1 MKKIKKIMSLILS
14 VVMLLSVTAGV
25 GFSAQAAVATLLW
38 PVYDSSGNPYKSLN
52 SHNADNTSGH
62 QGIDINAPLG
72 AKWYAPCNATV
83 DTLYTGCKTNANGN
97 HASCSPNHGR
107 WGAPNGK
114 KICNDGFGNGVL
126 LKCSFGRTTYYIH
139 CAHMSSVSS
148 SLKVGQSISQ
158 GTYIGTVGDRGYSY
172 GAHAHFQIVKGNNK
186 WAKNT
191 CCNDPTHSHCAFS
204 YKYNG
209 SSSTQ
214 KSPSVSVKGASS
226 ITNSSARID
235 FTVNNPSRVTIK
247 TVGVQVR
254 KKGSSSWL
262 VSKTEAMNSS
272 YVNANSVPMW
282 WTIGKGKELNVA
294 LSPGTTYEY
303 RAYAVYNGN
312 NYYSSM
318 STFTTTGSHNHSW
331 GSATVIQSATCTT
344 AGIRRYTCSSCGA
357 YKTESIPATGHKF
370 QLAPSTQTDCTQP
383 GQKTSIC
390 SVCGY
395 TKTETTNAK
404 GHSFGEW
411 TVVKEA
417 TCEEDGEQ
425 KRKCNACG
433 FEETKVIPSSGH
445 NFEDGYCTICGE
457 EEDKLDDNYYDDDE
471 LATPPARATVKKL
484 KSKKRT
490 VIAYWG
496 KISDARGY
504 QIQVATD
511 KKFKKNKKTFSI
523 ENQKA
528 SKKTI
533 KNLKAKKKY
542 YVRVR
547 AYRYSYFG
555 DGERVYG
562 KWSKV
567 KSVKTK

>member
-1 MKKIKKIMSLILS
+1 
-14 VVMLLSVTAGV
+14 
-25 GFSAQAAVATLLW
+25 
-38 PVYDSSGNPYKSLN
+38 
-52 SHNADNTSGH
+52 
-62 QGIDINAPLG
+62 
-72 AKWYAPCNATV
+72 
-83 DTLYTGCKTNANGN
+83 
-97 HASCSPNHGR
+97 
-107 WGAPNGK
+107 
-114 KICNDGFGNGVL
+114 
-126 LKCSFGRTTYYIH
+126 
-139 CAHMSSVSS
+139 MSSVSS

-247 TVGVQVR
+247 TVGVQIR

-272 YVNANSVPMW
+272 YVNANTVPMW

-312 NYYSSM
+312 NYYSPM

-344 AGIRRYTCSSCGA
+344 AGTRRYTCSSCGA

-404 GHSFGEW
+404 GHNFGEW
-411 TVVKEA
+411 TVTKEA

-471 LATPPARATVKKL
+471 QTTPPARVTVKKL
-484 KSKKRT
+484 QSKKRT

-504 QIQVATD
+504 QIQVSTN

-547 AYRYSYFG
+547 AYRYSYSG

>member
-1 MKKIKKIMSLILS
+1 MKKMKKIMSLMLS
-14 VVMLLSVTAGV
+14 VVMLLSCF
-25 GFSAQAAVATLLW
+25 FSMTITAQANIYPNGNANCTAYVWQRTYDKLGISLPGWGNAQNWYNNAKSQGYQVSDTPKADYIVVYGKTKNYIKDKQGSPGHVAY
-38 PVYDSSGNPYKSLN
+38 VESVSGNKMTFSEGGYKGGYHKGSMTWVKKDGYTDCGYGKDWSRQCLGYINPRKGSN
-52 SHNADNTSGH
+52 S
-62 QGIDINAPLG
+62 
-72 AKWYAPCNATV
+72 
-83 DTLYTGCKTNANGN
+83 
-97 HASCSPNHGR
+97 SPK
-107 WGAPNGK
+107 P
-114 KICNDGFGNGVL
+114 
-126 LKCSFGRTTYYIH
+126 
-139 CAHMSSVSS
+139 
-148 SLKVGQSISQ
+148 
-158 GTYIGTVGDRGYSY
+158 
-172 GAHAHFQIVKGNNK
+172 
-186 WAKNT
+186 
-191 CCNDPTHSHCAFS
+191 
-204 YKYNG
+204 
-209 SSSTQ
+209 TQ
-214 KSPSVSVKGASS
+214 KNPSVSVKGASS

-235 FTVNNPSRVTIK
+235 FTLNNPSRVTIK
-247 TVGVQVR
+247 TVGVQIR

-471 LATPPARATVKKL
+471 QTTPPARATVKKL
-484 KSKKRT
+484 QSKKRT

-504 QIQVATD
+504 QIQVSTN

>member
-1 MKKIKKIMSLILS
+1 MKKMKKIMSLMLS

-38 PVYDSSGNPYKSLN
+38 PVYDSSGNPYKNLN

-126 LKCSFGRTTYYIH
+126 LKCSFGGTTYYIH

-247 TVGVQVR
+247 TVGVQIR
-254 KKGSSSWL
+254 KKGDSSW
-262 VSKTEAMNSS
+262 KTKSEAMNSS
-272 YVNANSVPMW
+272 YVNASSVPMW
-282 WTIGKGKELNVA
+282 WTVGSGKEVNMA
-294 LSPGTTYEY
+294 LSSGTTYEY
-303 RAYAVYNGN
+303 RAYVVYNGN
-312 NYYSSM
+312 NYYSSTA
-318 STFTTTGSHNHSW
+318 SFTTSGSHTHSW
-331 GSATVIQSATCTT
+331 GSGTVVQNPTCY
-344 AGIRRYTCSSCGA
+344 APGFREYTCSGCGA
-357 YKTESIPATGHKF
+357 TKTESIK
-370 QLAPSTQTDCTQP
+370 
-383 GQKTSIC
+383 KTSHNFVLDSKGNSNCLNPGKKTYIC
-390 SVCGY
+390 TTCGY
-395 TKTETTNAK
+395 TKTEDIPAK
-404 GHSFGEW
+404 EHKFSEW
-411 TVVKEA
+411 KTYKEA

-425 KRKCNACG
+425 KRMCTVCG
-433 FEETKVIPSSGH
+433 FEEVKKIPAGH
-445 NFEDGYCTICGE
+445 KFENGYCTICGA

-471 LATPPARATVKKL
+471 LTTPPARVTVKNL

-504 QIQVATD
+504 QIQVSTN

>member
-1 MKKIKKIMSLILS
+1 MKKMKKIMSLMLS
-14 VVMLLSVTAGV
+14 VVMLLSCF
-25 GFSAQAAVATLLW
+25 FSMIITAQANIYPNGNANCTAYVWQRTYDKLGISLPGWGNAQDWYYNAKNQGYPVSDNPKADYIVVYGKTSNNASPGHVAY
-38 PVYDSSGNPYKSLN
+38 VESVSGNKMTFSEGGYKGGYHKGSMTWVKKGGYTDCGYGKGWSRQCL
-52 SHNADNTSGH
+52 GY
-62 QGIDINAPLG
+62 INP
-72 AKWYAPCNATV
+72 
-83 DTLYTGCKTNANGN
+83 
-97 HASCSPNHGR
+97 
-107 WGAPNGK
+107 K
-114 KICNDGFGNGVL
+114 K
-126 LKCSFGRTTYYIH
+126 
-139 CAHMSSVSS
+139 
-148 SLKVGQSISQ
+148 
-158 GTYIGTVGDRGYSY
+158 
-172 GAHAHFQIVKGNNK
+172 
-186 WAKNT
+186 
-191 CCNDPTHSHCAFS
+191 
-204 YKYNG
+204 G
-209 SSSTQ
+209 SSSTSKPTQ

-235 FTVNNPSRVTIK
+235 FTANNPSRVTIK
-247 TVGVQVR
+247 TVGVQIR
-254 KKGSSSWL
+254 KKGDSSWRTK
-262 VSKTEAMNSS
+262 SEAMNSS
-272 YVNANSVPMW
+272 YVNASSVPMW
-282 WTIGKGKELNVA
+282 WTVGSGKEVNMA
-294 LSPGTTYEY
+294 LSSGTTYEY
-303 RAYAVYNGN
+303 RAYVVYNGN
-312 NYYSSM
+312 NYYSSTA
-318 STFTTTGSHNHSW
+318 SFKTSGSHTHSW
-331 GSATVIQSATCTT
+331 GSATVIQSATCTS
-344 AGIRRYTCSSCGA
+344 AGAKRYTCSGCGA
-357 YKTESIPATGHKF
+357 YKTESIPAIGHKF

-395 TKTETTNAK
+395 TKTETTDAK
-404 GHSFGEW
+404 GHKFGEW

-433 FEETKVIPSSGH
+433 FEETKVIPTTGH
-445 NFEDGYCTICGE
+445 NFEDGYCTICGA

-471 LATPPARATVKKL
+471 LTTPPARVTVKKL

-504 QIQVATD
+504 QIQVSTN

-555 DGERVYG
+555 DGEKIYG

>member
-1 MKKIKKIMSLILS
+1 
-14 VVMLLSVTAGV
+14 
-25 GFSAQAAVATLLW
+25 
-38 PVYDSSGNPYKSLN
+38 
-52 SHNADNTSGH
+52 
-62 QGIDINAPLG
+62 
-72 AKWYAPCNATV
+72 
-83 DTLYTGCKTNANGN
+83 
-97 HASCSPNHGR
+97 
-107 WGAPNGK
+107 
-114 KICNDGFGNGVL
+114 
-126 LKCSFGRTTYYIH
+126 
-139 CAHMSSVSS
+139 
-148 SLKVGQSISQ
+148 
-158 GTYIGTVGDRGYSY
+158 
-172 GAHAHFQIVKGNNK
+172 
-186 WAKNT
+186 
-191 CCNDPTHSHCAFS
+191 
-204 YKYNG
+204 
-209 SSSTQ
+209 
-214 KSPSVSVKGASS
+214 
-226 ITNSSARID
+226 
-235 FTVNNPSRVTIK
+235 
-247 TVGVQVR
+247 
-254 KKGSSSWL
+254 
-262 VSKTEAMNSS
+262 MNSS

-312 NYYSSM
+312 NYYSPM

-344 AGIRRYTCSSCGA
+344 AGTRRYTCSSCGA

-395 TKTETTNAK
+395 TKTETTDAK
-404 GHSFGEW
+404 GHNFGEW

-471 LATPPARATVKKL
+471 LATPPARVTVKKL
-484 KSKKRT
+484 QSKKRT
-490 VIAYWG
+490 VVAYWG

-504 QIQVATD
+504 QIQVVTD

-547 AYRYSYFG
+547 AYRYSYSG

>member
-1 MKKIKKIMSLILS
+1 MKKMKKIMSLMLS

-38 PVYDSSGNPYKSLN
+38 PVYDSSGNPYKNLN

-209 SSSTQ
+209 SNSTQ

-235 FTVNNPSRVTIK
+235 FTVNNPSRVTIR
-247 TVGVQVR
+247 TVGVQIR
-254 KKGSSSWL
+254 KKGDSSW
-262 VSKTEAMNSS
+262 KTKSEAMNSS
-272 YVNANSVPMW
+272 YVNASSVPMW
-282 WTIGKGKELNVA
+282 WTVGSGKEVNMA
-294 LSPGTTYEY
+294 LSSGTTYEY
-303 RAYAVYNGN
+303 RAYVVYNGN
-312 NYYSSM
+312 NYYSSTA
-318 STFTTTGSHNHSW
+318 SFTTSGSHTHSW
-331 GSATVIQSATCTT
+331 GSGTVVQSPTCY
-344 AGIRRYTCSSCGA
+344 APGFREYTCSGCGA
-357 YKTESIPATGHKF
+357 TKTESIK
-370 QLAPSTQTDCTQP
+370 
-383 GQKTSIC
+383 KTSHNFVLDSKGNSNCLNPGKKTYIC
-390 SVCGY
+390 TTCGY
-395 TKTETTNAK
+395 TKTEDIPAK
-404 GHSFGEW
+404 EHKFSEW
-411 TVVKEA
+411 KTYKEA
-417 TCEEDGEQ
+417 TCEEAGEQ
-425 KRKCNACG
+425 RRMCTVCG
-433 FEETKVIPSSGH
+433 FEEVKKIPAGH
-445 NFEDGYCTICGE
+445 KFENGYCTICGA

-471 LATPPARATVKKL
+471 LTTPPARATVKKL

-504 QIQVATD
+504 QIQVSTN

-547 AYRYSYFG
+547 VYRYSYFG

>member
-1 MKKIKKIMSLILS
+1 MKKMKKIMSLMLS

-38 PVYDSSGNPYKSLN
+38 PVYDSSGNPYKNLN

-126 LKCSFGRTTYYIH
+126 LKCSFGGTTYYIH

-235 FTVNNPSRVTIK
+235 FTANNPSRVTIK
-247 TVGVQVR
+247 TVGVQIR
-254 KKGSSSWL
+254 KKGDSSW
-262 VSKTEAMNSS
+262 KTKSEAMNSS
-272 YVNANSVPMW
+272 YVNASSVPMW
-282 WTIGKGKELNVA
+282 WTVGSGKEVNMA
-294 LSPGTTYEY
+294 LSSGTTYEY
-303 RAYAVYNGN
+303 RAYVVYNGN
-312 NYYSSM
+312 NYYSSTA
-318 STFTTTGSHNHSW
+318 SFTTSGSHTHSW
-331 GSATVIQSATCTT
+331 GSGTVVQSPTCY
-344 AGIRRYTCSSCGA
+344 APGFRKYTCSGCGA
-357 YKTESIPATGHKF
+357 IKTESIN
-370 QLAPSTQTDCTQP
+370 
-383 GQKTSIC
+383 KTSHNFVLDSQGNSNCLNPGKKTYIC
-390 SVCGY
+390 TTCGY
-395 TKTETTNAK
+395 TKTEDIPAK
-404 GHSFGEW
+404 EHKFSEW
-411 TVVKEA
+411 KTYKEA

-425 KRKCNACG
+425 KRMCTVCG
-433 FEETKVIPSSGH
+433 FEEVKKVPAGH
-445 NFEDGYCTICGE
+445 KFEDGYCTICGA

-471 LATPPARATVKKL
+471 LTTPPARVTVKKL

-504 QIQVATD
+504 QIQLSTN

-533 KNLKAKKKY
+533 NNLKAKKKY

-555 DGERVYG
+555 DGEKIYG

>member
-1 MKKIKKIMSLILS
+1 MKKMKKIMSLMLS
-14 VVMLLSVTAGV
+14 VVMLLSCF
-25 GFSAQAAVATLLW
+25 FSMTITAQANIYPNGNANCTAYVWQRTYDKLGISLPGWGNAQEWYYNAKNQGYPVSDTPKADYIVVYGKTSNNASPGHVAY
-38 PVYDSSGNPYKSLN
+38 VESVSGNKMTFSEGGYKGGYHKGSMTWVKKGGYTDCGYGKGWSRQCL
-52 SHNADNTSGH
+52 GY
-62 QGIDINAPLG
+62 INP
-72 AKWYAPCNATV
+72 
-83 DTLYTGCKTNANGN
+83 
-97 HASCSPNHGR
+97 
-107 WGAPNGK
+107 K
-114 KICNDGFGNGVL
+114 K
-126 LKCSFGRTTYYIH
+126 
-139 CAHMSSVSS
+139 
-148 SLKVGQSISQ
+148 
-158 GTYIGTVGDRGYSY
+158 
-172 GAHAHFQIVKGNNK
+172 
-186 WAKNT
+186 
-191 CCNDPTHSHCAFS
+191 
-204 YKYNG
+204 G
-209 SSSTQ
+209 SSSTSKPTQ

-247 TVGVQVR
+247 TVGVQIR

-344 AGIRRYTCSSCGA
+344 AGTRRYTCSSCGA

-404 GHSFGEW
+404 GHNFGEW

-457 EEDKLDDNYYDDDE
+457 EENEDFDDE
-471 LATPPARATVKKL
+471 DEEPVPPARANIKKL
-484 KSKKRT
+484 QSKKKT
-490 VIAYWG
+490 VIVQWG
-496 KISDARGY
+496 TVGDASGY
-504 QIQVATD
+504 QVQLSTD
-511 KKFKKNKKTFSI
+511 KKFRKNKKSFSI
-523 ENQKA
+523 GNQKA
-528 SKKTI
+528 SKKTV
-533 KNLKAKKKY
+533 KKLKAKKKY
-542 YVRVR
+542 FVRVR
-547 AYRYSYFG
+547 AFKVV
-555 DGERVYG
+555 DGEKIYG
-562 KWSKV
+562 NWSKIRNI
-567 KSVKTK
+567 KTK

>member
-1 MKKIKKIMSLILS
+1 MKKLISVLMSFVMMFTVVSTVSTAYAGSSYNSDYRRWSQGKSAYSDMRNYGCLVVAMSKMIRESGIK
-14 VVMLLSVTAGV
+14 
-25 GFSAQAAVATLLW
+25 
-38 PVYDSSGNPYKSLN
+38 
-52 SHNADNTSGH
+52 TSGF
-62 QGIDINAPLG
+62 NP
-72 AKWYAPCNATV
+72 
-83 DTLYTGCKTNANGN
+83 DTLYNWYVKNGYLKNMYITNF
-97 HASCSPNHGR
+97 
-107 WGAPNGK
+107 GAPVAYAK
-114 KICNDGFGNGVL
+114 
-126 LKCSFGRTTYYIH
+126 
-139 CAHMSSVSS
+139 
-148 SLKVGQSISQ
+148 SLKNYGLSYKGSSTSDILNKAKNNAKNGYYSIIQ
-158 GTYIGTVGDRGYSY
+158 
-172 GAHAHFQIVKGNNK
+172 VKGHYFIVDNK
-186 WAKNT
+186 TTNSKGSVYIYDSWNSQ
-191 CCNDPTHSHCAFS
+191 NDPGVPMPITTTSHGSTVYTKRLVSIYTYAYS
-204 YKYNG
+204 GSNSNSNSG
-209 SSSTQ
+209 SSSSI
-214 KSPSVSVKGASS
+214 KNPSVSVKGASS

-235 FTVNNPSRVTIK
+235 FTLNNPSRVTIK

-404 GHSFGEW
+404 GHNFGEW
-411 TVVKEA
+411 TVSKEA

-484 KSKKRT
+484 QSKKRT

-504 QIQVATD
+504 QIQVSTN

-547 AYRYSYFG
+547 AYRYSYSG

>member
-1 MKKIKKIMSLILS
+1 MKKMKKIMSLMLS

-38 PVYDSSGNPYKSLN
+38 PVYDSSGNPYKNLN

-126 LKCSFGRTTYYIH
+126 LKCSFGGTTYYIH

-235 FTVNNPSRVTIK
+235 FTANNPSRVTIK
-247 TVGVQVR
+247 TVGVQIR
-254 KKGSSSWL
+254 KKGDSSW
-262 VSKTEAMNSS
+262 KTKSEAMNSS
-272 YVNANSVPMW
+272 YVNASSVPMW
-282 WTIGKGKELNVA
+282 WTVGSGKEVNMA
-294 LSPGTTYEY
+294 LSSGTTYEY
-303 RAYAVYNGN
+303 RAYVVYNGN
-312 NYYSSM
+312 NYYSSTA
-318 STFTTTGSHNHSW
+318 SFTTSGSHTHSW
-331 GSATVIQSATCTT
+331 GSGTVVQSPTCC
-344 AGIRRYTCSSCGA
+344 APGFRKYTCSGCGA
-357 YKTESIPATGHKF
+357 IKTESIN
-370 QLAPSTQTDCTQP
+370 
-383 GQKTSIC
+383 KTSHNFVLDSNGNSNCLNPGKKTYIC
-390 SVCGY
+390 TTCGY
-395 TKTETTNAK
+395 TKTEDIPAK
-404 GHSFGEW
+404 EHKFSEW
-411 TVVKEA
+411 KTYKEA

-425 KRKCNACG
+425 KRMCTVCG
-433 FEETKVIPSSGH
+433 FEEVKKIPAGH
-445 NFEDGYCTICGE
+445 KFEDGYCTICGA

-471 LATPPARATVKKL
+471 LTTPPARVTVKKL

-504 QIQVATD
+504 QIQLSTN

-555 DGERVYG
+555 DGEKVYG

-567 KSVKTK
+567 KAVKTK

>member
-1 MKKIKKIMSLILS
+1 MKKVVSVLMSFVMMFTVLSTVSTAYAGSSYNSDYRRWSQGKSAYSNMRNYGCLVVAMAKMVRETGIK
-14 VVMLLSVTAGV
+14 
-25 GFSAQAAVATLLW
+25 
-38 PVYDSSGNPYKSLN
+38 
-52 SHNADNTSGH
+52 TSGF
-62 QGIDINAPLG
+62 NP
-72 AKWYAPCNATV
+72 
-83 DTLYTGCKTNANGN
+83 DTLYNWLVSNKYLVNMRMQSFDAPVAYAKSVNNYKLSYKGRSTSDILNKAKNNAKNG
-97 HASCSPNHGR
+97 
-107 WGAPNGK
+107 
-114 KICNDGFGNGVL
+114 
-126 LKCSFGRTTYYIH
+126 YY
-139 CAHMSSVSS
+139 
-148 SLKVGQSISQ
+148 SI
-158 GTYIGTVGDRGYSY
+158 IE
-172 GAHAHFQIVKGNNK
+172 VKGHYFIVDNK
-186 WAKNT
+186 TTNSKGSVYIYDSWNSQK
-191 CCNDPTHSHCAFS
+191 DPGVPMPITTTSHGDTVYTKRLVSIHTYAYS
-204 YKYNG
+204 ASNSNSNSNSG
-209 SSSTQ
+209 SSSSI
-214 KSPSVSVKGASS
+214 KNPSVSVKGASNVTS
-226 ITNSSARID
+226 SSARID
-235 FTVNNPSRVTIK
+235 FTANNPSRVTIK
-247 TVGVQVR
+247 TVGVQIR

-272 YVNANSVPMW
+272 YVNATSVPMW

-294 LSPGTTYEY
+294 LSAGTTYEY
-303 RAYAVYNGN
+303 RAYVVYNGN

-318 STFTTTGSHNHSW
+318 STFTTSGSHSHSW

-344 AGIRRYTCSSCGA
+344 AGTRRYTCSGCGA

-395 TKTETTNAK
+395 TKTETTDAK
-404 GHSFGEW
+404 GHNFGEW
-411 TVVKEA
+411 TVAKEA

-433 FEETKVIPSSGH
+433 FEETKAIPTSGH
-445 NFEDGYCTICGE
+445 NFEDGYCTICGA
-457 EEDKLDDNYYDDDE
+457 EEDEIDDDYYDDDE
-471 LATPPARATVKKL
+471 LTTPPARATVKKL
-484 KSKKRT
+484 QSKKKT
-490 VIAYWG
+490 VVAYWG

-511 KKFKKNKKTFSI
+511 KKFKKNKKTSSI
-523 ENQKA
+523 ENRNA

-547 AYRYSYFG
+547 AYRYSYSG

-562 KWSKV
+562 SWSKV

>member
-1 MKKIKKIMSLILS
+1 MKKMKKIMSLMLS

-38 PVYDSSGNPYKSLN
+38 PVYDSSGNPYKNLN

-72 AKWYAPCNATV
+72 AKWYAPCNAIV

-235 FTVNNPSRVTIK
+235 FTANNPSRVTIK
-247 TVGVQVR
+247 TVGVQIR
-254 KKGSSSWL
+254 KKGDSSW
-262 VSKTEAMNSS
+262 KTKSEAMNSS
-272 YVNANSVPMW
+272 YVNASSVPMW
-282 WTIGKGKELNVA
+282 WTVGSGKEVNMA
-294 LSPGTTYEY
+294 LSSGTTYEY
-303 RAYAVYNGN
+303 RAYVVYNGN
-312 NYYSSM
+312 NYYSSTA
-318 STFTTTGSHNHSW
+318 SFTTSGSHTHSW
-331 GSATVIQSATCTT
+331 GSGTVVQSPTCY
-344 AGIRRYTCSSCGA
+344 APGFREYTCSGCGA
-357 YKTESIPATGHKF
+357 TKTESIK
-370 QLAPSTQTDCTQP
+370 
-383 GQKTSIC
+383 KTSHNFVLDSKGNSNCLNPGKKTYIC
-390 SVCGY
+390 TTCGY
-395 TKTETTNAK
+395 TKTEDIPAK
-404 GHSFGEW
+404 EHKFSEW
-411 TVVKEA
+411 KTYKEA
-417 TCEEDGEQ
+417 TCEEAGEQ
-425 KRKCNACG
+425 RRICTVCG
-433 FEETKVIPSSGH
+433 FEEVKKIPAGH
-445 NFEDGYCTICGE
+445 KFENGYCTICGA

-471 LATPPARATVKKL
+471 LTTPPARVTVKKL

-504 QIQVATD
+504 QIQVSTN

>member
-1 MKKIKKIMSLILS
+1 MKKMKKIMSLMLS

-38 PVYDSSGNPYKSLN
+38 PVYDSSGNPYKNLN

-114 KICNDGFGNGVL
+114 KICNDGFGNGIL

-226 ITNSSARID
+226 ITNSSFARK
-235 FTVNNPSRVTIK
+235 R
-247 TVGVQVR
+247 
-254 KKGSSSWL
+254 
-262 VSKTEAMNSS
+262 NS
-272 YVNANSVPMW
+272 
-282 WTIGKGKELNVA
+282 E
-294 LSPGTTYEY
+294 
-303 RAYAVYNGN
+303 
-312 NYYSSM
+312 
-318 STFTTTGSHNHSW
+318 
-331 GSATVIQSATCTT
+331 
-344 AGIRRYTCSSCGA
+344 
-357 YKTESIPATGHKF
+357 
-370 QLAPSTQTDCTQP
+370 
-383 GQKTSIC
+383 
-390 SVCGY
+390 
-395 TKTETTNAK
+395 
-404 GHSFGEW
+404 
-411 TVVKEA
+411 
-417 TCEEDGEQ
+417 
-425 KRKCNACG
+425 
-433 FEETKVIPSSGH
+433 
-445 NFEDGYCTICGE
+445 
-457 EEDKLDDNYYDDDE
+457 
-471 LATPPARATVKKL
+471 
-484 KSKKRT
+484 
-490 VIAYWG
+490 
-496 KISDARGY
+496 
-504 QIQVATD
+504 
-511 KKFKKNKKTFSI
+511 TFSTAC
-523 ENQKA
+523 NFNFLRRT
-528 SKKTI
+528 KKD
-533 KNLKAKKKY
+533 
-542 YVRVR
+542 VRLFY
-547 AYRYSYFG
+547 A
-555 DGERVYG
+555 
-562 KWSKV
+562 
-567 KSVKTK
+567 